1 MAKELFTM
9 DIKDLKA
16 LKKFFKKA
24 PKLFKPVSANVLN
37 SLAFMTRKYDIK
49 NLSNH
54 MIIRNEK
61 FVKSS
66 IRVEKA
72 KSGAEINKQI
82 SRVYS
87 IKRPRFTGWE
97 EQQTGKQPVKK
108 RITTLHS
115 RGGSKK
121 RKVLGKYRL
130 KKSSKFFKPEQF
142 QGRDYKA
149 RFMFMMRVLGSRGGS
164 NQFLLQKSVPTK
176 RGQLGR
182 GAYTFKKGEIKKI
195 QDFDKQMH
203 VQTFKWRT
211 KSLQQLQQKNN
222 IYKIWR
228 DSLNFII
235 SLQRI
240 KK

>member
-9 DIKDLKA
+9 DTKDLKA

-37 SLAFMTRKYDIK
+37 SLAFMTRNYDIK

-66 IRVEKA
+66 IKVEKA
-72 KSGAEINKQI
+72 RSGTEINKQI

-121 RKVLGKYRL
+121 RKVMGKYRL

-164 NQFLLQKSVPTK
+164 NQFLLQKPVPTK

-182 GAYTFKKGEIKKI
+182 GAYSFRKGEIKKV
-195 QDFDKQMH
+195 QDFDRQMH
-203 VQTFKWRT
+203 VRPFKWRT
-211 KSLQQLQQKNN
+211 KSLQQLQQRNN

-235 SLQRI
+235 SRQRI